1 MRVMAEQNQKEKQ
14 DPTVIA
20 KQLFTK
26 IEEHAKNFEFSEAEA
41 LREKLIETVP
51 GALSE
56 IIKSDALIEEAKT
69 AALDKDHLAIWRD
82 LYEDLS
88 EEETNCLFF
97 SLKKVVVPPKKRILA
112 HGALNSKLFLI
123 EKGQVTVF
131 YPKQDKNIVIAQ
143 LGRGDMLGEYT
154 FTTISLCSASV
165 VSNTEVQLRYLD
177 NSITDSW
184 HEKQP
189 ALYDKLLKFCQ
200 KYGKVEQ
207 ILQKKELEKRTNTR
221 YALKGVVAA
230 TVLDKEGKKTSSNF
244 RGSLSNI
251 SVVGSCFDIHCSKKE
266 MARSLLARHIHL
278 TFETEVNGKPHRFA
292 AIGKIVRVSFHLH
305 SDYSVHV
312 HFVKKLDQSTLDPI
326 IPKS

>member
-1 MRVMAEQNQKEKQ
+1 MTEQKQNAKQ

-20 KQLFTK
+20 KQLFAK
-26 IEEHAKNFEFSEAEA
+26 IEEHAKKSEFTTAEA
-41 LREKLIETVP
+41 LRKKLIETVP
-51 GALSE
+51 DALSE
-56 IIKSDALIEEAKT
+56 IIKSDAIIEEAKT
-69 AALDKDHLAIWRD
+69 AALDKDHLAIWQD
-82 LYEDLS
+82 LYQDLS

-97 SLKKVVVPPKKRILA
+97 SLKKIVVPPKKRILA
-112 HGALNSKLFLI
+112 HGALNTKLFLI
-123 EKGQVTVF
+123 ERGQVTVF
-131 YPKQDKNIVIAQ
+131 YPKKDKNIVIAQ
-143 LGRGDMLGEYT
+143 LGRGEMLGEYT

-165 VSNTEVQLRYLD
+165 VSNNEVQLRYLD
-177 NSITDSW
+177 NSLTDSW

-200 KYGKVEQ
+200 QHGKVEQ
-207 ILQKKELEKRTNTR
+207 ILQKKELEKRTNRR
-221 YALKGVVAA
+221 YGIKGVVAA
-230 TVLDKEGKKTSSNF
+230 TVLDKQGKKTSSNF

-266 MARSLLARHIHL
+266 TAKALLARHIHL
-278 TFETEVNGKPHRFA
+278 TFEIEVNGNPNRFV

-312 HFVKKLDQSTLDPI
+312 HFVKPLDQDTLKPI

>member
-1 MRVMAEQNQKEKQ
+1 MTGQNQNSKQ
-14 DPTVIA
+14 DPTIIA
-20 KQLFTK
+20 KNLFTK
-26 IEEHAKNFEFSEAEA
+26 IEEHAKKSEFTEAEA

-56 IIKSDALIEEAKT
+56 IIKSNTIIEEAKT
-69 AALDKDHLAIWRD
+69 AALDKDHLAIWQD

-123 EKGQVTVF
+123 ERGQVTVF

-177 NSITDSW
+177 SSSTDSW
-184 HEKQP
+184 LEKQP

-200 KYGKVEQ
+200 EYGKVEQ
-207 ILQKKELEKRTNTR
+207 ILQKKELEKRTNSR
-221 YALKGVVAA
+221 YNIKGIIAA

-251 SVVGSCFDIHCSKKE
+251 SIVGSCFDIHCSKKE
-266 MARSLLARHIHL
+266 TARALLARHIHL
-278 TFETEVNGKPHRFA
+278 TFEIEINGNPYRFA

-312 HFVKKLDQSTLDPI
+312 HFVKELDQGTFKQI